1 MLRAV
6 LLGVGLCA
14 SAQLLRRERRPALL
28 QEERDELQRMRKK
41 REANIWSVHT
51 MHGAKKHKTKEKP
64 KLVVLAGTSH
74 PQLVDKVRCEGV
86 SGMRWL
92 CGWKRR
98 KLLAIAMQL

>member
-14 SAQLLRRERRPALL
+14 SPQLLSLGERRVALL
-28 QEERDELQRMRKK
+28 QEEKDELQRMRKK

-51 MHGAKKHKTKEKP
+51 MHGAKKHKTKEKQ

-74 PQLVDKVRCEGV
+74 PQLVDKVSGCGV
-86 SGMRWL
+86 VVVRWL
-92 CGWKRR
+92 
-98 KLLAIAMQL
+98 